1 MRLFAALPLTF
12 LCLAMLGAC
21 STVKKIIPERLSSA
35 TKATG
40 ELIYVP
46 EVVQGNVITREQRE
60 QLRPGMT
67 RPEVRDLMGAPL
79 ATSLFHDQ
87 RWDYAFTLQRRG
99 QPKQSYRMTLV
110 FQNDMLMRAEGD
122 ELPSESEFVAR
133 IDNSSKP
140 TGKQPV
146 LQATPAQLDKLAAK
160 PAAPAAEAAKAPAVP
175 SPLPATY
182 PPLEPTPA
190 PQR

>member
-1 MRLFAALPLTF
+1 MRLSAVLPLT
-12 LCLAMLGAC
+12 LLSLALLGGC
-21 STVKKIIPERLSSA
+21 STVKKFVPERLSSA
-35 TKATG
+35 AKAPV

-67 RPEVRDLMGAPL
+67 RAEVRDLMGAPL

-99 QPKQSYRMTLV
+99 QPKQSYRLTLV

-133 IDNSSKP
+133 IDNSRKP
-140 TGKQPV
+140 SGKQPI
-146 LQATPAQLDKLAAK
+146 LQATPEQLDKLAAQTPSK
-160 PAAPAAEAAKAPAVP
+160 PAVEPAKPAPA
-175 SPLPATY
+175 PLPATY
-182 PPLEPTPA
+182 PPLEPTPS
-190 PQR
+190 PNR

>member
-1 MRLFAALPLTF
+1 MRLSAALPLT
-12 LCLAMLGAC
+12 LLSLALLGGC
-21 STVKKIIPERLSSA
+21 STVKKFVPERLSSA
-35 TKATG
+35 AKAPV

-67 RPEVRDLMGAPL
+67 RAEVRDLMGAPL

-99 QPKQSYRMTLV
+99 QPKQSYRLTLV

-133 IDNSSKP
+133 IDNSRKP
-140 TGKQPV
+140 SGKQPI
-146 LQATPAQLDKLAAK
+146 LQATPEQLDKLAAQTPSK
-160 PAAPAAEAAKAPAVP
+160 PAVEPAKPAPA
-175 SPLPATY
+175 PLPATY
-182 PPLEPTPA
+182 PPLEPTPS
-190 PQR
+190 PNR

>member
-1 MRLFAALPLTF
+1 MRLSAALPLT
-12 LCLAMLGAC
+12 LLSLALLGGC
-21 STVKKIIPERLSSA
+21 STVKKFVPERLSSA
-35 TKATG
+35 AKAPV

-67 RPEVRDLMGAPL
+67 RAEVRDLMGAPL
-79 ATSLFHDQ
+79 ATSLFHNQ

-99 QPKQSYRMTLV
+99 QPKQSYRLTLV

-133 IDNSSKP
+133 IDNSRKP
-140 TGKQPV
+140 SGKQPI
-146 LQATPAQLDKLAAK
+146 LQATPEQLDKLAAQTPSK
-160 PAAPAAEAAKAPAVP
+160 PAVEPAKPAPA
-175 SPLPATY
+175 PLPATY
-182 PPLEPTPA
+182 PPLEPTPS
-190 PQR
+190 PNR

>member
-1 MRLFAALPLTF
+1 MRLSAALPLT
-12 LCLAMLGAC
+12 LLSLALLGGC
-21 STVKKIIPERLSSA
+21 STVKKFVPERLSSA
-35 TKATG
+35 AKAPV

-67 RPEVRDLMGAPL
+67 RAEVRDLMGAPL

-133 IDNSSKP
+133 IDNSRKP
-140 TGKQPV
+140 SGKQPI
-146 LQATPAQLDKLAAK
+146 LQATPEQLDKLAAQTPSK
-160 PAAPAAEAAKAPAVP
+160 PAVEPAKPAPA
-175 SPLPATY
+175 PLPATY
-182 PPLEPTPA
+182 PPLEPTPS
-190 PQR
+190 PNR

>member
-1 MRLFAALPLTF
+1 MRLSAALPLT
-12 LCLAMLGAC
+12 LLSLALLGGC
-21 STVKKIIPERLSSA
+21 STVKKFVPERLSSA
-35 TKATG
+35 AKAPV

-67 RPEVRDLMGAPL
+67 RAEVRDLMGAPL
-79 ATSLFHDQ
+79 ATSLFHAQ

-99 QPKQSYRMTLV
+99 QPKQSYRLTLV

-133 IDNSSKP
+133 IDNSRKP
-140 TGKQPV
+140 SGKQPI
-146 LQATPAQLDKLAAK
+146 LQATPEQLDKLAAQTPSK
-160 PAAPAAEAAKAPAVP
+160 PAVEPAKPAPA
-175 SPLPATY
+175 PLPATY
-182 PPLEPTPA
+182 PPLEPTPS
-190 PQR
+190 PNR

>member
-1 MRLFAALPLTF
+1 MRLSAALPLT
-12 LCLAMLGAC
+12 LLSLALLGGC
-21 STVKKIIPERLSSA
+21 STVKKFVPERLSSA
-35 TKATG
+35 AKAPV

-67 RPEVRDLMGAPL
+67 RAEVRDLMGAPL

-99 QPKQSYRMTLV
+99 QPKQSYRLTLV
-110 FQNDMLMRAEGD
+110 FQNVMLMRAEGD

-133 IDNSSKP
+133 IDNSRKP
-140 TGKQPV
+140 SGKQPI
-146 LQATPAQLDKLAAK
+146 LQATPEQLDKLAAQTPSK
-160 PAAPAAEAAKAPAVP
+160 PAVEPAKPAPA
-175 SPLPATY
+175 PLPATY
-182 PPLEPTPA
+182 PPLEPTPS
-190 PQR
+190 PNR

>member
-1 MRLFAALPLTF
+1 MRLSAALPLT
-12 LCLAMLGAC
+12 LLSLALLGGC
-21 STVKKIIPERLSSA
+21 STVKKFVPERLSSA
-35 TKATG
+35 AKAPVD
-40 ELIYVP
+40 LIYVP

-67 RPEVRDLMGAPL
+67 RAEVRDLMGAPL

-99 QPKQSYRMTLV
+99 QPKQSYRLTLV

-133 IDNSSKP
+133 IDNSRKP
-140 TGKQPV
+140 SGKQPI
-146 LQATPAQLDKLAAK
+146 LQATPEQLDKLAAQTPSK
-160 PAAPAAEAAKAPAVP
+160 PAVEPAKPAPA
-175 SPLPATY
+175 PLPATY
-182 PPLEPTPA
+182 PPLEPTPS
-190 PQR
+190 PNR

>member
-1 MRLFAALPLTF
+1 MRLSAALPLT
-12 LCLAMLGAC
+12 LLSLALLGGC
-21 STVKKIIPERLSSA
+21 STVKKFVPERLSSA
-35 TKATG
+35 AKAPV

-67 RPEVRDLMGAPL
+67 RAEVRDLMGAPL

-99 QPKQSYRMTLV
+99 QPKQSYRLTLV

-122 ELPSESEFVAR
+122 ELPSESQFVAR
-133 IDNSSKP
+133 IDNSRKP
-140 TGKQPV
+140 SGKQPI
-146 LQATPAQLDKLAAK
+146 LQATPEQLDKLAAQTPSK
-160 PAAPAAEAAKAPAVP
+160 PAVEPAKPAPA
-175 SPLPATY
+175 PLPATY
-182 PPLEPTPA
+182 PPLEPTPS
-190 PQR
+190 PNR

>member
-1 MRLFAALPLTF
+1 MRLSAALPLT
-12 LCLAMLGAC
+12 LLSLALLGGC
-21 STVKKIIPERLSSA
+21 STVKKFVPERLSSA
-35 TKATG
+35 AKAPV

-46 EVVQGNVITREQRE
+46 EAVQGNVITREQRE

-67 RPEVRDLMGAPL
+67 RAEVRDLMGAPL

-99 QPKQSYRMTLV
+99 QPKQSYRLTLV

-133 IDNSSKP
+133 IDNSRKP
-140 TGKQPV
+140 SGKQPI
-146 LQATPAQLDKLAAK
+146 LQATPEQLDKLAAQTPSK
-160 PAAPAAEAAKAPAVP
+160 PAVEPAKPAPA
-175 SPLPATY
+175 PLPATY
-182 PPLEPTPA
+182 PPLEPTPS
-190 PQR
+190 PNR